1 MKEWG
6 GARALRTDRGERLA
20 VRRSPTRFRC
30 GFFGPLQLH
39 ARRSGRC
46 ACGGVVPITLTVAR
60 NCARAKLE
68 RQRHRSTPGAAK
80 CDFSPSD
87 AEHWLRGCRPSSA
100 ARSAHSALPPPPLL
114 LLLFPVFATAANHG
128 SQARRVFAVGL
139 RQATQGASRPL
150 QLSRPFSP
158 AALHHHVALVAFAL
172 RP

>member
-1 MKEWG
+1 MVFAIVLARQGRERGEASVPPFDRSASEEKGTTRRTVPDMAAPGRPARRWRLVQAVKSLLHTPIAVMKEWG

-68 RQRHRSTPGAAK
+68 RQRHRSTPAVRSVTFPLPMQNEI
-80 CDFSPSD
+80 DSQ
-87 AEHWLRGCRPSSA
+87 LRGW
-100 ARSAHSALPPPPLL
+100 H
-114 LLLFPVFATAANHG
+114 
-128 SQARRVFAVGL
+128 
-139 RQATQGASRPL
+139 
-150 QLSRPFSP
+150 
-158 AALHHHVALVAFAL
+158 
-172 RP
+172 